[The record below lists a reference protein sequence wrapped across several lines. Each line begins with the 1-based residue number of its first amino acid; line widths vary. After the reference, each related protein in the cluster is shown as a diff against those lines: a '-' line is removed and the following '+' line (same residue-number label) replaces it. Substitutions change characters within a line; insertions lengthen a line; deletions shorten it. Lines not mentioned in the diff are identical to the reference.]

1 MSSFFSWD
9 LVWKFFPKI
18 LSALPV
24 TLLIV
29 GIATLVGLVLGSFI
43 AFIRV
48 EKIPILN
55 QLAAV
60 FVSFI
65 RGTPILVQLYIV
77 YYGVPSLL
85 QAIQIDVSSWDKII
99 FIYITYGLNTA
110 AFQSETIRAA
120 ILSVPITQKEASI
133 ACGLTKSQMY
143 LRVILPQVVVVA
155 LPSFGTTTV
164 ALLQDT
170 SLAFTIGI
178 VDVVGKARAIGAVT
192 YHTLEGYV
200 GAAILFITLSV
211 ILERVFDVLEKRMN
225 FTEAK
230 KSSFQLPRLLL
241 IKNKEV
247 QIKKVQK
254 IETNLKEELL

>member
-1 MSSFFSWD
+1 
-9 LVWKFFPKI
+9 
-18 LSALPV
+18 
-24 TLLIV
+24 
-29 GIATLVGLVLGSFI
+29 
-43 AFIRV
+43 
-48 EKIPILN
+48 
-55 QLAAV
+55 
-60 FVSFI
+60 
-65 RGTPILVQLYIV
+65 
-77 YYGVPSLL
+77 
-85 QAIQIDVSSWDKII
+85 
-99 FIYITYGLNTA
+99 
-110 AFQSETIRAA
+110 
-120 ILSVPITQKEASI
+120 
-133 ACGLTKSQMY
+133 MY
-143 LRVILPQVVVVA
+143 LRVILPQVVLVA

-200 GAAILFITLSV
+200 GAAILFITLSI

>member
-1 MSSFFSWD
+1 M
-9 LVWKFFPKI
+9 
-18 LSALPV
+18 AL
-24 TLLIV
+24 TLAIAGSVPRIQWLI
-29 GIATLVGLVLGSFI
+29 SPH
-43 AFIRV
+43 RW
-48 EKIPILN
+48 
-55 QLAAV
+55 
-60 FVSFI
+60 
-65 RGTPILVQLYIV
+65 LY
-77 YYGVPSLL
+77 PF
-85 QAIQIDVSSWDKII
+85 AI
-99 FIYITYGLNTA
+99 FIVL
-110 AFQSETIRAA
+110 
-120 ILSVPITQKEASI
+120 
-133 ACGLTKSQMY
+133 
-143 LRVILPQVVVVA
+143 VA

-200 GAAILFITLSV
+200 GAAILFITLSI